1 MGASEIQ
8 GAADALLSSRTTH
21 RRMAALPK
29 GLQPRTPEEGY
40 AVQDALIAALA
51 QPSPG
56 WKIGGTSALAQEML
70 KLSGPFAGHLLEP
83 LRHDAPATLSADS
96 FFMRGIEVEFA
107 LRLGRDLDAGGAP
120 WDQESVGDAVAA
132 VHPAI
137 EVVDSH
143 FDDWLTIDT
152 PSLIADNGCH
162 GSLVLG
168 EGVEAWRGI
177 DLAEVGT
184 ELWMNSECVT
194 TGSGAAVIGH
204 PLAALAWLANLCA
217 RRGGQLSAGQIIST
231 GSTCDALGW
240 AEATDRIEGHFGDL
254 GSVSVT
260 FS

>member
-1 MGASEIQ
+1 MEASKIE
-8 GAADALLSSRTTH
+8 GAAEALLASRTKH
-21 RRMAALPK
+21 RRMAALPD
-29 GLQPRTPEEGY
+29 GMQPQTPDDGY
-40 AVQDALIAALA
+40 AVQDAFIAALG

-56 WKIGGTSALAQEML
+56 WKVGGTSSLAQEML
-70 KLSGPFAGHLLEP
+70 KLNEPFAGRLLEP
-83 LRHDAPATLSADS
+83 LRHDAPAALSADG

-107 LRLGRDLDAGGAP
+107 LRLGRDLDAAGAP
-120 WDQESVGDAVAA
+120 WDQDNVGAAVAA

-137 EVVDSH
+137 EVVDSR
-143 FDDWLTIDT
+143 FDDWLTVGT
-152 PSLIADNGCH
+152 PNLIADNGCH

-168 EGVEAWRGI
+168 HGIEDWRGF

-184 ELWMNSECVT
+184 ELWMNGERLT

-204 PLAALAWLANLCA
+204 PLAALAWLANLCL

-240 AEATDRIEGHFGDL
+240 AESTDRIEGRFGDL